1 MVSNIRSWLR
11 KKPEPSHIRCSC
23 TDGVARVI
31 KIDAKSGRRYHDA
44 ETSITEMGATKLEA
58 LDPKGH
64 TLRMCEL
71 ETPEDERPAV
81 EAKSAQEHSV
91 VLIARELALAYK
103 TGATQHREQTDLAF
117 SKFNEL
123 LSIIFS
129 RLAQIEN
136 RQAREWNAR
145 FRSVDAAGD
154 GGDDQT
160 ALAQQM
166 FMAFLQAQQPGAVPS
181 AAKANGA
188 APPAAEPAAEPDEEG
203 DA

>member
-11 KKPEPSHIRCSC
+11 KKPEPSHVRCTC
-23 TDGVARVI
+23 TDGVSRVI
-31 KIDAKSGRRYHDA
+31 KIDTKSGRRFHDT
-44 ETSITEMGATKLEA
+44 EQSINEMAATKLEA

-71 ETPEDERPAV
+71 EVPEEERPAV
-81 EAKSAQEHSV
+81 EAKNAQEHSI
-91 VLIARELALAYK
+91 VLIARELAMAYK

-117 SKFNEL
+117 TKFNEL
-123 LSIIFS
+123 LSIIFT

-145 FRSVDAAGD
+145 FRTIDAAGD
-154 GGDDQT
+154 GTDEQT

-166 FMAFLQAQQPGAVPS
+166 FMAFLQAQQPGAVPP
-181 AAKANGA
+181 AAGKANGA
-188 APPAAEPAAEPDEEG
+188 APPAAEPAAEEDEE
-203 DA
+203 A